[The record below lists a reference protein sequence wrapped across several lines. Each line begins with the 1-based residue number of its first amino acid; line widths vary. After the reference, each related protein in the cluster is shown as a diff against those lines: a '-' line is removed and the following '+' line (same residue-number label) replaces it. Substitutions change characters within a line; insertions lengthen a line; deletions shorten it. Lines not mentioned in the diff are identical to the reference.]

1 MPRTKFYI
9 AEGSIKAFF
18 RASSRK
24 VYSFNLLENIFNEN
38 RFNWNIPP
46 YMNVHKFIDRLM
58 SWEVLKKKVLEFE
71 GYLNDKEIYITNDAS
86 VYQIAISINNKA
98 YLSHFSAAFIHNL
111 TTQIPKTVYITFE
124 QGKKVQRNQLIKQE
138 AIDNAFSK
146 PTKVSGTKTVI
157 NDYTLLIHN
166 GMFTNQIGVYNIDDI
181 PVTNIER
188 TLIDITVRPN
198 YAGGVFSVLEIYRN
212 AIEKVSI
219 NKLMAILDSI
229 SFTYPFHQAIGF
241 YLEKAGLKENKLTP
255 LKSRKMAFDFYLVHG
270 MEEKEYSS
278 TWRIYYPKGM

>member
-1 MPRTKFYI
+1 MQRTKFYI

-18 RASSRK
+18 KANSKK
-24 VYSFNLLENIFNEN
+24 VYSFDHLETIFYEN
-38 RFNWNIPP
+38 RVNWNIPV
-46 YMNVHKFIDRLM
+46 YMNPYKFIDRLI
-58 SWEVLKKKVLEFE
+58 SWGVLKKNKLEFE
-71 GYLNDKEIYITNDAS
+71 GYLNDKELYIANDAS
-86 VYQIAISINNKA
+86 IFQIAVAVVNKA

-124 QGKKVQRNQLIKQE
+124 QGKKVQRNILIEQK

-157 NDYTLLIHN
+157 DDYTLLIHN
-166 GMFTNQIGVYNIDDI
+166 GMFTNRIGVYNIDDI

-212 AIEKVSI
+212 AIERVSI

-241 YLEKAGLKENKLTP
+241 YLEKAGWEENKLSH
-255 LKSRKMAFDFYLVHG
+255 LKSRKMVFDFYLAHG